1 MSSNERG
8 ERHDWEIL
16 NDDVEEPT
24 DRGEMRMTNGDFHF
38 MDRLGVFNPR
48 NAGARDNGYLIFK
61 TDGGMVFTT
70 AGDVIEKVTA

>member
-1 MSSNERG
+1 
-8 ERHDWEIL
+8 
-16 NDDVEEPT
+16 
-24 DRGEMRMTNGDFHF
+24 MTNGDFHF